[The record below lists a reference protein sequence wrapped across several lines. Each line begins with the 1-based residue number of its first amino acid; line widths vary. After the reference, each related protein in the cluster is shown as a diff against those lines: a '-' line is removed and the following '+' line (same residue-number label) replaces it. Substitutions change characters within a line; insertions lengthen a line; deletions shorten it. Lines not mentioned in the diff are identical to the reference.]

1 LVDNFSCGSIMPL
14 PLRTPWRE
22 NQGVA
27 TILASAF
34 VLWLLLAPVFDAS
47 VAAEGLILAA
57 AAAFWSHLADL

>member
-1 LVDNFSCGSIMPL
+1 MPL

-34 VLWLLLAPVFDAS
+34 VLWLLLAPAFDAS

-57 AAAFWSHLADL
+57 AAAFWSRLADL

>member
-1 LVDNFSCGSIMPL
+1 LVDNFTRGSIMPL
-14 PLRTPWRE
+14 QLRSPWRE

-34 VLWLLLAPVFDAS
+34 VLWLLLAPSFDAS

-57 AAAFWSHLADL
+57 AAAFWSRLADL